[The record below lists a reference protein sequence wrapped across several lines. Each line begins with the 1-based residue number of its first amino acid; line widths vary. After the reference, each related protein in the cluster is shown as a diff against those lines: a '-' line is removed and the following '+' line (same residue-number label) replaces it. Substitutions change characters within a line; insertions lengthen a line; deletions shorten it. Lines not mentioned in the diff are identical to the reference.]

1 MRYTD
6 FLKATV
12 LLAAGEGTA
21 LAAVTIVVVATQE
34 KTGTLIFA
42 LSWWAI
48 ACALGVW
55 LGRRL
60 ETTTQ
65 IANLLASARSTN
77 TLPEIRP
84 ATVLL
89 ERLWLL
95 AVSTLIAA
103 GISWLLPQVAAVAAG
118 GAFLIAL
125 AWRKQER
132 AVTAIEER
140 DGVRY
145 FVVPGSPFKPIE
157 LVRTPG
163 LRRLRSTNGVGPSA
177 PA

>member
-12 LLAAGEGTA
+12 FLTAGEATALGAVTVAVAAGRGDTT
-21 LAAVTIVVVATQE
+21 L
-34 KTGTLIFA
+34 LIFA
-42 LSWWAI
+42 IAWWTI
-48 ACALGVW
+48 AAVAGGW

-60 ETTTQ
+60 ETTASIGT
-65 IANLLASARSTN
+65 LLANARSTT

-84 ATVLL
+84 ATVMLN
-89 ERLWLL
+89 RLWLL
-95 AVSTLIAA
+95 GVSVVLAA
-103 GISWLLPQVAAVAAG
+103 GLSWLFPQLAAVVAG
-118 GAFLIAL
+118 GSILIAL

-145 FVVPGSPFKPIE
+145 YVVPTSPFKGIE
-157 LVRTPG
+157 LVRTGG
-163 LRRLRSTNGVGPSA
+163 LRRLRSVNGSGL
-177 PA
+177 

>member
-12 LLAAGEGTA
+12 FLTAGEATALGAVTVAVAAGRGDTT
-21 LAAVTIVVVATQE
+21 L
-34 KTGTLIFA
+34 LIFA
-42 LSWWAI
+42 IAWWTI
-48 ACALGVW
+48 AAAVGGW

-60 ETTTQ
+60 ETTAS
-65 IANLLASARSTN
+65 IGALLANARSTT

-84 ATVLL
+84 ATVMIN
-89 ERLWLL
+89 RLWLL
-95 AVSTLIAA
+95 AVSVVLAA
-103 GISWLLPQVAAVAAG
+103 GLSWLVPQLAAVVAG
-118 GAFLIAL
+118 GSILIAL

-145 FVVPGSPFKPIE
+145 YVVPTSPFKGIE
-157 LVRTPG
+157 LVRTGG
-163 LRRLRSTNGVGPSA
+163 LRRLRSVNGSVL
-177 PA
+177 

>member
-21 LAAVTIVVVATQE
+21 LGAVTIAVCAGQG

-42 LSWWAI
+42 LAWWVVAGT
-48 ACALGVW
+48 LGTW

-65 IANLLASARSTN
+65 IANLLAAARSTP

-84 ATVLL
+84 AIVLL
-89 ERLWLL
+89 DRLWLL
-95 AVSTLIAA
+95 ALSTVAAA
-103 GISWLLPQVAAVAAG
+103 GIAWLLPQIAAVVAG
-118 GAFLIAL
+118 GAILIAL
-125 AWRKQER
+125 AWRKQEH

-140 DGVRY
+140 DGVRFY
-145 FVVPGSPFKPIE
+145 VVPGSPFKPIE

-163 LRRLRSTNGVGPSA
+163 LRRLRSTNGVGPPSA
-177 PA
+177 A

>member
-6 FLKATV
+6 FLKATIF
-12 LLAAGEGTA
+12 LAAGEGTA
-21 LAAVTIVVVATQE
+21 LAAVTLAVCAAQD

-42 LSWWAI
+42 LVWWVI
-48 ACALGVW
+48 ACALGMW

-60 ETTTQ
+60 ETTTR
-65 IANLLASARSTN
+65 IANLLASARTTA

-84 ATVLL
+84 TTVLL
-89 ERLWLL
+89 DRLWLL
-95 AVSTLIAA
+95 AASTVLAA
-103 GISWLLPQVAAVAAG
+103 GISWLFPQVAAVAAG
-118 GAFLIAL
+118 GAILIAL

-163 LRRLRSTNGVGPSA
+163 LKRLRSTNGVGPA
-177 PA
+177 